1 MTISTTQVAEVDHR
15 LPNPLPERPAGQA
28 ARERKTEQL
37 DEPRFELPDSQKL
50 QEVLAESDISLNFR
64 RDDETGRIIVELIDN
79 RTGDAVRQ
87 IPSEVSLR
95 LTEMFSKVKG
105 YFFEVRV

>member
-1 MTISTTQVAEVDHR
+1 MTISTTQIAEVDHR
-15 LPNPLPERPAGQA
+15 LPNPLPERKMEPTV
-28 ARERKTEQL
+28 RENKTEKAQV
-37 DEPRFELPDSQKL
+37 PKFEMPDSQKL

-64 RDDETGRIIVELIDN
+64 RDEETGRIIVELIDN
-79 RTGDAVRQ
+79 TTGDAVRQ